1 MTVEPARTNRRV
13 VIIGA
18 GLAGLG
24 CAVDLESR
32 GIGTLVLEASDA
44 AGGRVRTDAA
54 DGYRFDRG
62 FQVLLT
68 AYPEARLLLDYTA
81 LRLRPFFPGALIR
94 ADGRFRPLA
103 DPWRAPVAAVR
114 GVLAGTVPPADA
126 LRIARFRWRVT
137 SARRDP
143 QPIGNRRSASD
154 RLAAEGFTPATVKRF
169 FRPFFGGVFLDP
181 ELVTS
186 ERQLEFVFRMFA
198 AGAIAVPSLGMGEI
212 PAQLAARL
220 APGTLRTRSPVAAVE
235 GTEVVLED
243 GERINADAV
252 VIAVDGSTARTLA
265 GLPAAPRW
273 RSTTCLYFAAPTPPV
288 AGPMLVLNG
297 EGTGPINNL
306 CVPSEVSPDYAPEG
320 RSLISVTVLGHH
332 PSDDTLVAEVKD
344 QLVAWFGDSAR
355 SWRHLRSYSIQR
367 ALPAYEE
374 PIKPTQEPHI
384 RDGVFVCGDHWADPS
399 INGAFASGRR
409 AADAISRRLNGAT
422 P

>member
-1 MTVEPARTNRRV
+1 MTVESARTNRRV
-13 VIIGA
+13 VIVGA

-24 CAVDLESR
+24 CALDLESR

-44 AGGRVRTDAA
+44 AGGRVRTDVA
-54 DGYRFDRG
+54 DGFRFDRG

-68 AYPEARLLLDYTA
+68 AYPEARRLLDYTA

-94 ADGRFRPLA
+94 ADGRFQTLA
-103 DPWRAPVAAVR
+103 DPWRAPVAAIR
-114 GVLAGTVPPADA
+114 GVLAGTIPPADA
-126 LRIARFRWRVT
+126 LRIAWFRWRVT
-137 SARRDP
+137 GAGRGP
-143 QPIGNRRSASD
+143 QRVGNRRSTSD

-220 APGTLRTRSPVAAVE
+220 APDTLRTGCPVATVD

-243 GERINADAV
+243 GERIGADAV
-252 VIAVDGSTARTLA
+252 VIAVDGSTAHKLA

-273 RSTTCLYFAAPTPPV
+273 RSTTCLYFDAPTPPV
-288 AGPMLVLNG
+288 AGPKLVLNG
-297 EGTGPINNL
+297 DGTGPINNL

-320 RSLISVTVLGHH
+320 RSLVSVTVLGHH
-332 PSDDTLVAEVKD
+332 PSDNALMAEVTD

-355 SWRHLRSYSIQR
+355 SWRHLRSYPIQR

-374 PIKPTQEPHI
+374 PIEPTRESQI

-409 AADAISRRLNGAT
+409 AADAVMRRLRGD
-422 P
+422 PP